1 MSKPTARKAPSPPS
15 APSPQSAPSRPSAP
29 PPTTSRRRGRA
40 ASKAPRP
47 FSPSSDAIA
56 QRAYEI
62 FVRRGAA
69 HGHDWDDWLAAERE
83 LRVEG

>member
-1 MSKPTARKAPSPPS
+1 MDRLMSKPSARKGPSPPS
-15 APSPQSAPSRPSAP
+15 AAPAK
-29 PPTTSRRRGRA
+29 SRRRAVSR
-40 ASKAPRP
+40 APRP

>member
-1 MSKPTARKAPSPPS
+1 MSRPPARKTPSLSSTASTPS
-15 APSPQSAPSRPSAP
+15 
-29 PPTTSRRRGRA
+29 TTSRRRGRA
-40 ASKAPRP
+40 VTKASRP
-47 FSPSSDAIA
+47 FRPSSDEIA

-62 FVRRGAA
+62 FVRRGAV